1 MVPLLSLPLISF
13 LVLAAEGVEGK
24 TNEAANQKGFLP
36 SNPLPR
42 QYLISLWIPLLTAL
56 FELLCR
62 SSFFFFFFS
71 PLCFRRTQ
79 RAIRFRH
86 AERRRERAQIPQ
98 HLESEGELLPSLC
111 FFYILNRTVD
121 SNNVNGMKIFIFKC
135 MKKIITSM

>member
-1 MVPLLSLPLISF
+1 MQWFLFPPSLFS

-36 SNPLPR
+36 SIPLPR

-62 SSFFFFFFS
+62 SSFFFFS
-71 PLCFRRTQ
+71 PPLCFRRTQ

-86 AERRRERAQIPQ
+86 AERRGERAQIPQ
-98 HLESEGELLPSLC
+98 HLEPEGELLLL
-111 FFYILNRTVD
+111 LNVF
-121 SNNVNGMKIFIFKC
+121 FIF
-135 MKKIITSM
+135 